1 MRGTQITHS
10 CFCNILILIFFN
22 TKNIVYW
29 VQPINSVV
37 IVSGE
42 GQRVNSHTYTGI
54 HSLPNS
60 PLIHCHMMVIIY
72 PYFKHYQL
80 VQDNI
85 YIYINILK
93 YICVCILYYTHTHI
107 HIYIYI
113 HTHTHTQAKEVS
125 AGCVQPFCDLFL
137 LATSLDEKFC
147 QKSFLSQLCFVVRIN
162 LA

>member
-29 VQPINSVV
+29 VQPVNSVV

-60 PLIHCHMMVIIY
+60 TLIHCHMMVIIY

-107 HIYIYI
+107 LIYIY
-113 HTHTHTQAKEVS
+113 THRPKKCLLVVSSHFVISSFQQPHQMKNSAKNLSFHSFV
-125 AGCVQPFCDLFL
+125 L
-137 LATSLDEKFC
+137 L
-147 QKSFLSQLCFVVRIN
+147 
-162 LA
+162 